1 MTNSTIINGKEFAY
15 KLCNEVANSVAKL
28 KEQNINLG
36 LAVILVGDDSASQVY
51 VRNKDKK
58 ASDLGINSKHINL
71 SANITELE
79 LLNQIEKLNNDP
91 KINGILVQLPLP
103 KHINDKKI
111 INAINP
117 NKDVDGFHIDNVGK
131 LFTQQSDAF
140 IPCTPLGCLLLLN
153 NYFKNDL
160 AGKNIVI
167 FGRSNIVGR
176 PISELLQQQNCTTT
190 LLHSKSKNILDHA
203 TKADVIIA
211 AIGKANFINQKYI
224 KEGAVIIDV
233 GINRIIDP
241 QNEQKTRLVG
251 DVDFSAVINKVA
263 AITPVPGGVGPM
275 TIACLML
282 NTLKAASVTEYNKII
297 ASIANI

>member
-1 MTNSTIINGKEFAY
+1 MSDNKIINGKEFAD
-15 KLCNEVANSVAKL
+15 KLCSKIANSVADL
-28 KEQNINLG
+28 KKQNINLG
-36 LAVILVGDDSASQVY
+36 LAVILVGDDPASQVY

-58 ASDLGINSKHINL
+58 ATNLGINSKHINL
-71 SANITELE
+71 PANISEE
-79 LLNQIEKLNNDP
+79 QLLNQIEELNNDAN
-91 KINGILVQLPLP
+91 INGILVQLPLP

-117 NKDVDGFHIDNVGK
+117 KKDVDGFHIDNVGK
-131 LFTQQSDAF
+131 LFTQQLDAF

-190 LLHSKSKNILDHA
+190 LLHSKSKNILEHA
-203 TKADVIIA
+203 VKADIIIA
-211 AIGKANFINQKYI
+211 AVGKANFIDAKYI

-233 GINRIIDP
+233 GINRITDP
-241 QNEQKTRLVG
+241 QNEQKTKLVG
-251 DVDFSAVINKVA
+251 DVDFNAVINKVA

-282 NTLKAASVTEYNKII
+282 NTLKAASLSEYNKII
-297 ASIANI
+297 ASIADI